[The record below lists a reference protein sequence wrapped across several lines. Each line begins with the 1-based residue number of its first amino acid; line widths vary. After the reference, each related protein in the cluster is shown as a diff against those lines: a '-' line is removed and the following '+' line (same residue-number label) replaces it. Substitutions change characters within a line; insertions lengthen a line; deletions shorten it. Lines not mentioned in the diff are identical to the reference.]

1 MVKFLRQ
8 AKIIEIVS
16 KNSVETQEE
25 LSDRLRQLGYVAT
38 QATIS
43 RDIKELR
50 LVKVMTDRGTY
61 KYMISSSESE
71 NRLSS
76 RLKNIF
82 KEGVTSFD
90 SAQNIVVIKTIP
102 GLAPA
107 ACSAIDAMGNAHIV
121 GTLAGDDTGLLLFRD
136 TESADAFVKE
146 IKKML
151 E

>member
-1 MVKFLRQ
+1 MKFLRQ
-8 AKIIEIVS
+8 AKIIEIIS

-25 LSDRLRQLGYVAT
+25 LSEQLRKLGYVAT

-61 KYMISSSESE
+61 KYMISPSENE

-90 SAQNIVVIKTIP
+90 SAQNIVVIKTLP

-107 ACSAIDAMGNAHIV
+107 ACSAIDAMGNTHIV
-121 GTLAGDDTGLLLFRD
+121 GTLAGDDTGLLLFRETD
-136 TESADAFVKE
+136 SADAFVKE

>member
-1 MVKFLRQ
+1 MKFLRQ